1 MASILKF
8 YIFKLI
14 WLMHYFY
21 CFNHVLILYHRVNEL
36 LSNISLQYKID
47 KLKSFIF
54 FFLLSHAM
62 NYGTQ
67 RKQFMQTSFPRQALM
82 LCRRKFQEIW
92 KNSNYQQNLM
102 RRSDKTFLAPTWVGR
117 KVGSEEVEKLK
128 ASNLF

>member
-1 MASILKF
+1 MKF
-8 YIFKLI
+8 DIFKLI
-14 WLMHYFY
+14 WLMHYFN
-21 CFNHVLILYHRVNEL
+21 CFNHVLIVCLRVNEL
-36 LSNISLQYKID
+36 LSNIFLQYKID
-47 KLKSFIF
+47 KLKSFIPF
-54 FFLLSHAM
+54 FFSFFSEAM
-62 NYGTQ
+62 NYGSL